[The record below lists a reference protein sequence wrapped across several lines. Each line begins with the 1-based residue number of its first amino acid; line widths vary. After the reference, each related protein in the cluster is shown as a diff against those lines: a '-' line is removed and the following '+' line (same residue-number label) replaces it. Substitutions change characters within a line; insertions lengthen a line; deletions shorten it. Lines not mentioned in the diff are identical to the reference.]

1 MTDGPYCTAAVTPTG
16 NSAFALRP
24 HEAQR
29 TTSALCSVTRSLAGI
44 SSTTCRHSTLMP
56 RAPASD
62 SEQWRH
68 LAGQWVTTR

>member
-1 MTDGPYCTAAVTPTG
+1 
-16 NSAFALRP
+16 
-24 HEAQR
+24 
-29 TTSALCSVTRSLAGI
+29 VTRSLAGI